1 MLFAAAATA
10 DSPSSVADGSD
21 GLGPF
26 VSCSVIAIFHYTGPT
41 GPDRTRTDF
50 FLRPGS
56 PRNSVW
62 ARAGLRQSPCGSGR
76 ARVVDFSL

>member
-1 MLFAAAATA
+1 MLFAAAAAA

-50 FLRPGS
+50 FCGPGLRETPFGPVRVS
-56 PRNSVW
+56 DKV
-62 ARAGLRQSPCGSGR
+62 RAGPVGP
-76 ARVVDFSL
+76 V